1 MSSNSVKF
9 TVSEGSRV
17 LNSFSIRTDIADS
30 VVIGRSTRCT
40 VSLSEHR
47 NVSSEH
53 VQLFSDGRG
62 NIFLVDLESRN
73 GTFVDGRRL
82 TPRSPEEFKSHMVV
96 QLTSNSQ
103 ISLRY
108 ATHASASSSSSSSYA
123 SSGSGQ
129 KDIIALLESK
139 GQVLIGRSQECD
151 IVIDHASVSR
161 RHALVFGLERSTG
174 RIMVRDLNSMNGT
187 FINGRK
193 VHGESS
199 MVLSES
205 LFIGRFKVPLNGSPQ
220 NLATQLAI
228 RAEGIVK
235 QFATGKVGLHRCS
248 LDINVNS
255 LTAIMGPSGCGKST
269 LLKVLNG
276 FAPATDGKVEISGLD
291 LNSNYAY
298 LKTLIGYVPQ
308 DDIIH
313 KELTV
318 LQCLYYSAK
327 IKLKGVSKETILQ
340 KLNHAMRALGIYEIR
355 HQRIDAISGG
365 QRKRVSIAT
374 EILNDPLILFLD
386 EPTSPLDPQ
395 TIEEFLKILQNL
407 AKNGTAV
414 VMVTHK
420 PEDLHYMNDV
430 IFMAEGGHLIYQGKT
445 NEYLNFFRVKNTV
458 EVYAELAGAKSARW
472 IDRSS
477 GGGRQSNGSAS
488 KFDASRVSRPFYLHQ
503 YFWLTIR
510 YFNIKFNDRIGTS
523 ILLLQAPLIAVIIG
537 LVFKHLTPAVSFVMV
552 VSAIWFGTT
561 NAAREIVA
569 ESSIYKRER
578 MYNLGIWPY
587 LFSKITVL
595 LVFSTIQ
602 LLLFVAIIMLVFESG
617 DHQVHWNNYLGGVGV
632 LLVISLTSTIFGLF
646 LSSILNTTEKV
657 MSLVPITLIPQIML
671 SGLITKISSLP
682 VEVLSYLTI
691 SRWGNECLNI
701 VQKELVVDIK
711 STNCQTGQLEDQRQV
726 VQAADY
732 TKKQFYEDYTEFFG
746 SWANTI
752 KLDVMVMFLM
762 CFIFLI
768 SAYVSLRRQDALK
781 VN

>member
-1 MSSNSVKF
+1 MSSNTIKF
-9 TVSEGSRV
+9 NLSEGGRV

-40 VSLSEHR
+40 VSLSDYK

-53 VQLFSDGRG
+53 IQLFSDGSGRV
-62 NIFLVDLESRN
+62 FLVDLDSRN
-73 GTFVDGRRL
+73 GTFIDGQRL
-82 TPRSPEEFKSHMVV
+82 GPRTPIEFRSQSAV
-96 QLTSNSQ
+96 QLTNNTS
-103 ISLRY
+103 IILRF
-108 ATHASASSSSSSSYA
+108 ASVSSSSSPPSSPSA
-123 SSGSGQ
+123 GD

-151 IVIDHASVSR
+151 IVIDHPSVSR
-161 RHALVFGLERSTG
+161 RHVMVFGFEKSSG
-174 RIMVRDLNSMNGT
+174 RLMVRDLNSMNGT

-193 VHGESS
+193 VQGDST

-205 LFIGRFKVPLNGSPQ
+205 LFIGRFKVPLHGSPQ
-220 NLATQLAI
+220 SIATQLAI
-228 RAEGIVK
+228 RADGILK
-235 QFATGKVGLHRCS
+235 QFDTGKIGLHRCS

-276 FAPATDGKVEISGLD
+276 YAPATDGKVEISGLD

-308 DDIIH
+308 DDIVH

-318 LQCLYYSAK
+318 MQCLYYSAK
-327 IKLKGVSKETILQ
+327 IKLKGVSKESILQ
-340 KLNHAMRALGIYEIR
+340 KLHQVMNALGIYEIR
-355 HQRIDAISGG
+355 NNRIDAISGG

-430 IFMAEGGHLIYQGKT
+430 IFLAEGGHLIYQGKT
-445 NEYLNFFRVKNTV
+445 NEYLNFFKVRNTV
-458 EVYAELAGAKSARW
+458 EVYAELAGERSSRW
-472 IDRSS
+472 IQRSS
-477 GGGRQSNGSAS
+477 GGGRVSNGRVS
-488 KFDASRVSRPFYLHQ
+488 KFDESRVARPDYFHQ
-503 YFWLTIR
+503 LFWLTVR
-510 YFNIKFNDRIGTS
+510 YFNIKLNDKMNTA
-523 ILLLQAPLIAVIIG
+523 ILLLQAPLIAVLIG
-537 LVFKHLTPAVSFVMV
+537 LVFDFLSPAVTFVMV

-561 NAAREIVA
+561 NAAREIVS

-587 LFSKITVL
+587 LFSKIIVL
-595 LVFSTIQ
+595 LFFSAIQ
-602 LLLFVAIIMLVFESG
+602 ILLFVAIIMLKFDSNTQE
-617 DHQVHWNNYLGGVGV
+617 VHWNNYFGGVGV
-632 LLVISLTSTIFGLF
+632 LLLISLTSTIFGLF

-657 MSLVPITLIPQIML
+657 MSFVPITLIPQIML
-671 SGLITKISSLP
+671 SGLITKINTLP
-682 VEVLSYLTI
+682 VELMSYLTI
-691 SRWGNECLNI
+691 SRWGNECLNL
-701 VQKELVVDIK
+701 VQKELRTEVKIMDQNGNPVD
-711 STNCQTGQLEDQRQV
+711 SEQTVPAGENTKEMFFK
-726 VQAADY
+726 DY
-732 TKKQFYEDYTEFFG
+732 SDFFG

-752 KLDVMVMFLM
+752 ELDVLVMGLM
-762 CFIFLI
+762 CFVFLM
-768 SAYVSLRRQDALK
+768 SAYISLRRQDALK

>member
-1 MSSNSVKF
+1 MSSNTIKF
-9 TVSEGSRV
+9 TLSEGARV
-17 LNSFSIRTDIADS
+17 LNTFSIRTDIADS

-40 VSLSEHR
+40 VSLSEYK

-53 VQLFSDGRG
+53 IQLFSDGGGR
-62 NIFLVDLESRN
+62 IFIVDLDSRN
-73 GTFVDGRRL
+73 GTIVNGQRL
-82 TPRSPEEFKSHMVV
+82 SPRSPIEFTSHSVV
-96 QLTSNSQ
+96 QLTSNTQ
-103 ISLRY
+103 IILRY
-108 ATHASASSSSSSSYA
+108 ASGSASSPSARPSV
-123 SSGSGQ
+123 GD
-129 KDIIALLESK
+129 KDILALLETK
-139 GQVLIGRSQECD
+139 GQVLIGRSPECD
-151 IVIDHASVSR
+151 IVIDHPSVSR
-161 RHALVFGLERSTG
+161 RHVLVFGFDKSSG

-193 VHGESS
+193 VVGDSS
-199 MVLSES
+199 MKLSES
-205 LFIGRFKVPLNGSPQ
+205 LFIGRFKVPLHGSPQ
-220 NLATQLAI
+220 SIASNIAI

-276 FAPATDGKVEISGLD
+276 YAPATDGKVEISGLD
-291 LNSNYAY
+291 LNANYAY

-308 DDIIH
+308 DDIVH

-318 LQCLYYSAK
+318 MQCLYYSAK

-340 KLNHAMRALGIYEIR
+340 KLHQVMNSLGIYEIR
-355 HQRIDAISGG
+355 NNRIDAISGG

-430 IFMAEGGHLIYQGKT
+430 IFLAEGGHFIYQGKT
-445 NEYLNFFRVKNTV
+445 NDYLNFFKVRNTV
-458 EVYAELAGAKSARW
+458 EVYAELAGEKSSRW
-472 IDRSS
+472 IQRSS
-477 GGGRQSNGSAS
+477 GGGRVSNGRVS
-488 KFDASRVSRPFYLHQ
+488 KFDESKVSKPFYLHQ
-503 YFWLTIR
+503 FFWLTVR
-510 YFNIKFNDRIGTS
+510 YFNIKLNDRLNTA
-523 ILLLQAPLIAVIIG
+523 ILLLQAPLIAVLIG
-537 LVFKHLTPAVSFVMV
+537 VVFDVLSPAVTFVMV

-595 LVFSTIQ
+595 LFFSTIQ
-602 LLLFVAIIMLVFESG
+602 ILLFVAIIMLKFNASDQV
-617 DHQVHWNNYLGGVGV
+617 VHWNNYFGGVGV
-632 LLVISLTSTIFGLF
+632 LLLISLTSTIFGLF
-646 LSSILNTTEKV
+646 LSSILDTTEKV
-657 MSLVPITLIPQIML
+657 MSFVPITLIPQIML

-682 VEVLSYLTI
+682 VELLSYLTI

-701 VQKELVVDIK
+701 LQKELQIEVTSMDG
-711 STNCQTGQLEDQRQV
+711 QTGNSVTTKETVD
-726 VQAADY
+726 AAEH
-732 TKKQFYEDYTEFFG
+732 TKRMFYEDYSDFFG
-746 SWANTI
+746 SWANTLS
-752 KLDVMVMFLM
+752 LDVLVMGVM
-762 CFIFLI
+762 CFVFLLC
-768 SAYVSLRRQDALK
+768 AYISLRRQDALK

>member
-1 MSSNSVKF
+1 MSSNSIKF
-9 TVSEGSRV
+9 TISDGSKV
-17 LNSFSIRTDIADS
+17 LSTFALRTDIADS
-30 VVIGRSTRCT
+30 VVIGRSARCS
-40 VSLSEHR
+40 VSLNDYR

-53 VQLFSDGRG
+53 IQIFSDGTG
-62 NIFLVDLESRN
+62 SVFLVDLDSRN
-73 GTFVDGRRL
+73 GTFLDGRRL
-82 TPRSPEEFKSHMVV
+82 TARTPVEFRSSSAVM
-96 QLTSNSQ
+96 LTSNSQ
-103 ISLRY
+103 ILLKF
-108 ATHASASSSSSSSYA
+108 ASSTVSA
-123 SSGSGQ
+123 QPRQSGGQ
-129 KDIIALLESK
+129 IDILALLESK
-139 GQVLIGRSQECD
+139 GQVLIGRSSECD
-151 IVIDHASVSR
+151 VVIDHPSVSR
-161 RHALVFGLERSTG
+161 KHAMVFSLDKGSG

-193 VHGESS
+193 VQGDSS
-199 MVLSES
+199 MSLSES
-205 LFIGRFKVPLNGSPQ
+205 LFIGRFKIPLHGNPQ
-220 NLATQLAI
+220 NIATQLAI
-228 RAEGIVK
+228 RAEGVVK
-235 QFATGKVGLHRCS
+235 QFSNGKIGLHRCS

-276 FAPATDGKVEISGLD
+276 YAPATDGKVEISGLD
-291 LNSNYAY
+291 LHSNYAY

-308 DDIIH
+308 DDIVH

-327 IKLKGVSKETILQ
+327 IKLRGVSKDVILQ
-340 KLNHAMRALGIYEIR
+340 KLNQVMKSLGIYEIR
-355 HQRIDAISGG
+355 HNRIDAISGG

-430 IFMAEGGHLIYQGKT
+430 VFLAEGGHLIYQGKT
-445 NEYLNFFRVKNTV
+445 NEYLNFFKVKNTV
-458 EVYAELAGAKSARW
+458 EVYTELAGEKASRW
-472 IDRSS
+472 VQRSS
-477 GGGRQSNGSAS
+477 GGGRVSDGRVS
-488 KFDASRVSRPFYLHQ
+488 KFDESKISKPYYLHQ

-510 YFNIKFNDRIGTS
+510 YFNIKLNDRINTA
-523 ILLLQAPLIAVIIG
+523 ILLLQAPLIAVLIG
-537 LVFKHLTPAVSFVMV
+537 VVFKYLSMEVTFVMV

-561 NAAREIVA
+561 NAAREIVG

-602 LLLFVAIIMLVFESG
+602 LLLFVAIIMFVFNKSG
-617 DHQVHWNNYLGGVGV
+617 GDVEWNNYLGGVGV
-632 LLVISLTSTIFGLF
+632 LVLISLTSTIFGLF
-646 LSSILNTTEKV
+646 LSSVMDTTEKV
-657 MSLVPITLIPQIML
+657 MSFVPITLIPQIML
-671 SGLITKISSLP
+671 SGLIAKINSMF
-682 VEVLSYLTI
+682 VEILSYMTI

-701 VQKELVVDIK
+701 LQKDLIAEVPNPQGGSEATPTKI
-711 STNCQTGQLEDQRQV
+711 NAAQRTM
-726 VQAADY
+726 AR
-732 TKKQFYEDYTEFFG
+732 FFEDYDDIFG
-746 SWANTI
+746 SWHNTI
-752 KLDVMVMFLM
+752 KLDVLVMSIM

-768 SAYVSLRRQDALK
+768 CAYISLKRQDSLK